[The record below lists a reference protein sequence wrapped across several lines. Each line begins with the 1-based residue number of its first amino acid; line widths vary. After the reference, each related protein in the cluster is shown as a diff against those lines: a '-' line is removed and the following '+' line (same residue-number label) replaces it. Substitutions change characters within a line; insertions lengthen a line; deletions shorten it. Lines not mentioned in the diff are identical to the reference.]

1 LIGFHVPPPWSS
13 SHVSPLC
20 SNYGSDSVARSLL
33 HDYAVPPHFPED
45 LFSLVGERR
54 RPPYRWFLLGP
65 ARSGTCVHID
75 PLGTSAWNTVIQ
87 GRKRWVLFPPEVS
100 KSIAKGTDVLR
111 KGEDDESVNFFVDLL
126 PRLREKYVEPFW
138 PLFFDVAPCSS
149 HFALCPHYVYNV
161 GTRRCRW
168 WSSCKGPGR
177 RCSCPGGGGT
187 GC

>member
-1 LIGFHVPPPWSS
+1 MVS
-13 SHVSPLC
+13 SHVSPG

-111 KGEDDESVNFFVDLL
+111 KGEDDESVNFFVDLM
-126 PRLREKYVEPFW
+126 PRLKEKYVEPSSTC
-138 PLFFDVAPCSS
+138 PLSPASRFYTRF
-149 HFALCPHYVYNV
+149 PHYMYTV